1 MAGGLPASPTRSVTS
16 GKSAGRWPP
25 GRRGRIG
32 ILQHAEA
39 TFEPLPFDAEAA
51 RAFGMVCAAMLAA
64 GRKPRRRIAGMMIAS
79 VAMANRLALF
89 TTNPD
94 DFSGLSDLL
103 TVVPVRRP

>member
-1 MAGGLPASPTRSVTS
+1 
-16 GKSAGRWPP
+16 
-25 GRRGRIG
+25 
-32 ILQHAEA
+32 
-39 TFEPLPFDAEAA
+39 
-51 RAFGMVCAAMLAA
+51 MVCAAVLAA